1 MVENEHLAVPACVAK
16 THCSAG
22 RAELAPV
29 ALVCGGARA
38 QRPSRVEFERLRP
51 GGSRLRAGSTAVFA
65 ATVVLFVPHSVMAQ
79 DVHALEP
86 AETYSRPAG
95 LVATSLDALAR
106 RAGVRTDASSEPV
119 DPPGTTRQRAAPTDE
134 AAATDLEQVTV
145 TGTRIRGGTSP
156 SPVITIGA
164 ERIREEGFTDLGEV
178 VRSAPQ
184 NFSGGQ
190 NPEVPS
196 ANLLGAGLANQ
207 NLTGGSGLNL
217 RGLGPDASLTLLNGR
232 RLAYDG
238 FSQAIDIGAIPVE
251 AVERVEIVADGASAI
266 YGSDAVGGVANV
278 ILSRG
283 FEGLAVGT
291 RYGTATRGGLTTRS
305 HTATAGTSW
314 GTGGLLAT
322 YKEESVDPIYADERS
337 YTASLAG
344 PRTIYPASDLRSS
357 LVSVHQQ
364 VGEVAE
370 LRLDAFRSTRRQHN
384 EFVLSASAPYYRLA
398 PETTVDW
405 VSPGIDFFLPGDWTL
420 TLGGAWGRNESVSS
434 QSLIDPSTGTSTRL
448 YSECYCNEGRSYE
461 LGVEGPLFRLPG
473 GEARLAAGVG
483 RRTNQ
488 LHVDN
493 YLADVNGLPSYQ
505 GDESSRFAY
514 AEIQLPWM
522 ETTAG
527 SGNSQRL
534 VTTLAARSED
544 YDSFGRVTTPQ
555 VGVIY
560 GPSPDV
566 TLKGSWGRSF
576 KAPTLY
582 QGYYYVTALLYPAA
596 ALGGAGYP
604 PDTTALYVVGG
615 DRNLSPERAR
625 TWTASLAFHPE
636 ALPGFETELSWF
648 DIDYEDR
655 VVQPFA
661 NAAQGLSNPV
671 YAPFVDYAP
680 SAGEQSAVIESAGSF
695 LNYSGVAY
703 DPDNVVAIL
712 RGRFVNVSR
721 QRVEGVDLSASYR
734 IGAGV
739 GRLTLRGSAT
749 WLDSIQ
755 QLAPGQADTRLA
767 GTLYNPARLNG
778 RFGVVWNRGNLAASA
793 FANYTSGVDDTV
805 SAEKGASFSTFDAT
819 LRYAVEADHSR
830 WPTLELALS
839 AQNLFDR
846 SPPLHTPAP
855 QVYALPYDPTNY
867 SAVGRFLALSASLR
881 W

>member
-1 MVENEHLAVPACVAK
+1 MK
-16 THCSAG
+16 TSSLYGAMG
-22 RAELAPV
+22 V
-29 ALVCGGARA
+29 ALFASVGGT
-38 QRPSRVEFERLRP
+38 
-51 GGSRLRAGSTAVFA
+51 AGS
-65 ATVVLFVPHSVMAQ
+65 
-79 DVHALEP
+79 
-86 AETYSRPAG
+86 
-95 LVATSLDALAR
+95 
-106 RAGVRTDASSEPV
+106 
-119 DPPGTTRQRAAPTDE
+119 
-134 AAATDLEQVTV
+134 AAAQQPVKEQQASAVTEDERSAEASQPSTAIELEQITV

-164 ERIREEGFTDLGEV
+164 EHIREEGFTDLGEV
-178 VRSAPQ
+178 IRSVPQ
-184 NFSGGQ
+184 NFGGGQ

-251 AVERVEIVADGASAI
+251 AVDRVEIVADGASAI

-278 ILSRG
+278 ILRRG
-283 FEGLAVGT
+283 LEGVAVGT
-291 RYGTATRGGLTTRS
+291 RYGTATGGGLTTRS
-305 HTATAGTSW
+305 HTVTAGASW
-314 GTGGLLAT
+314 SSGGLLAT
-322 YKEESVDPIYADERS
+322 YKDETVDPIYADERS
-337 YTASLAG
+337 YTAPLAA
-344 PRTIYPASDLRSS
+344 PRTIYSASDLRSS

-364 VGEVAE
+364 AGEFAE
-370 LRLDAFRSTRRQHN
+370 LRLDAFRSTRGQHN
-384 EFVLSASAPYYRLA
+384 EFVLAAFAPYYRLA

-405 VSPGIDFFLPGDWTL
+405 ISPGIDLFLPRDWTL
-420 TLGGAWGRNESVSS
+420 TVGGAWGRNESVSS
-434 QSLIDPSTGTSTRL
+434 QSLIDPSSGTSTRL

-461 LGVEGPLFRLPG
+461 LGVEGPLFHLPG
-473 GEARLAAGVG
+473 GEARLAAGAG

-505 GDESSRFAY
+505 GAESSRFAY
-514 AEIQLPWM
+514 AEVQLPWM
-522 ETTAG
+522 ENAAG
-527 SGNSQRL
+527 SGNPQRL

-566 TLKGSWGRSF
+566 TLKASWGRSF

-604 PDTTALYVVGG
+604 PDATAIYLVGG

-625 TWTASLAFHPE
+625 TWTASLAFHPQ
-636 ALPGFETELSWF
+636 ALPGLETELTWF

-680 SAGEQSAVIESAGSF
+680 SAGEQAGAIGSAGSF
-695 LNYSGVAY
+695 LNYSGATY

-721 QRVEGVDLSASYR
+721 QRVEGLDLSASYR
-734 IGAGV
+734 IDAGA

-749 WLDSIQ
+749 WLDSTQ

-767 GTLYNPARLNG
+767 GTLYNPAKVNG
-778 RFGVVWNRGNLAASA
+778 RLGIVWNRGNFTAST

-805 SAEKGASFSTFDAT
+805 NDEQGASFSTFDAT
-819 LRYAVEADHSR
+819 LRYAIDRNQTH
-830 WPTLELALS
+830 WPGFEIALS
-839 AQNLFDR
+839 AQNLFNR
-846 SPPLHTPAP
+846 APPLHTPAP